1 MTLRKRGSRDDRP
14 GGGSDRARAGIGRER
29 ATAEFPR
36 GTTTPHTFAE
46 DAHRDLARG
55 IDWIH
60 DVRLVF
66 GPP

>member
-1 MTLRKRGSRDDRP
+1 M
-14 GGGSDRARAGIGRER
+14 
-29 ATAEFPR
+29 AEFPR

-46 DAHRDLARG
+46 DEHRDLARG

-60 DVRLVF
+60 DVMLVF